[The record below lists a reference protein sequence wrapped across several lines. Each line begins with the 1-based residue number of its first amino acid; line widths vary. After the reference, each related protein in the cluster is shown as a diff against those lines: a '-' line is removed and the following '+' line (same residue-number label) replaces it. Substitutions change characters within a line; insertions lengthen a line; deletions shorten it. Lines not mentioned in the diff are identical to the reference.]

1 MRIGLSLVG
10 QTSQLVDTGII
21 LPTNP
26 IVDLI
31 TSLGGTVVYIDSI
44 ASNAFIDFNGSIRS
58 NQNEPIGKVTHN
70 NSTVA
75 YQSEPARKPL
85 SLRNLNDSNVIS
97 FDGVDDYLQTNILT
111 LNSGWF
117 CAGVTYNNINH
128 QALISTG
135 AGYPTEKGVLA
146 TLYSMSSTQA
156 RLFAQVGNGTEVLQA
171 NTIIPIGEYCVVS
184 MGWDN
189 QSVYAGLGLTESSKV
204 TLTGDFTG
212 TSEMT
217 IGIHRN
223 LTSFPL
229 HGNVTAVVYLP
240 SVPTAE
246 NKQTIINWLSN
257 L

>member
-10 QTSQLVDTGII
+10 QTYQLVDTGVIP
-21 LPTNP
+21 PTNP

-31 TSLGGTVVYIDSI
+31 TSLGGTVVSIDST

-75 YQSEPARKPL
+75 YQSEPSRKPL
-85 SLRNLNDSNVIS
+85 LRNPNNSNVIS
-97 FDGVDDYLQTNILT
+97 FDGIDDYLQSNILT
-111 LNSGWF
+111 GNSGWI

-128 QALISTG
+128 QAVICTG
-135 AGYPTEKGVLA
+135 AGSPTEKGVFA

-156 RLFAQVGNGTEVLQA
+156 RLFAQVGNGAEVLQA
-171 NTIIPIGEYCVVS
+171 NIIIPINEYCVVS

-204 TLTGDFTG
+204 SLSGDFTG

-229 HGNVTAVVYLP
+229 SGNITAVVYLP
-240 SVPTAE
+240 IVPSVE
-246 NKQTIINWLSN
+246 NKQTIISWLSG